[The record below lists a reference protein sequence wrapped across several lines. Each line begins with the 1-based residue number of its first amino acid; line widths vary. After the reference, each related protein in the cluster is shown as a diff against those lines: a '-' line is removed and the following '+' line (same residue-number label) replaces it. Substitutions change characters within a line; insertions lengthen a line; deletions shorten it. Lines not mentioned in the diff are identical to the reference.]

1 MKYQSRDNH
10 MINRCTALHYC
21 AAYNFLDFIEDFLE
35 LGAVVD
41 VEDNKG
47 NLTNEISP
55 LRYPYSFL

>member
-1 MKYQSRDNH
+1 

-55 LRYPYSFL
+55 LNYPFSFL